1 MSEKTFYILTMS
13 ELVGSLASKGA
24 DMSDGPFKNLR
35 LAKHWKKFA
44 KAAYNDAFDRDECCG
59 IASDA
64 VVRDVLTEPVKALLS
79 VLKAYVERNQLDFDP
94 LFSVDKIFSEHSR
107 VPFADTLQKEMSY
120 RMNGNVAPGVALE
133 QALVSTVNDQI
144 NMSRTRMQEECI
156 RSCELGEMRQDQL
169 ERTIGRTDSIFE
181 SLNRNN
187 ICDAILACNK
197 HAFRG
202 TVAKKIGLDE
212 GPSL

>member
-1 MSEKTFYILTMS
+1 
-13 ELVGSLASKGA
+13 
-24 DMSDGPFKNLR
+24 MSDGPFKNLR

-44 KAAYNDAFDRDECCG
+44 KAAYNDAFDQAECCG

-79 VLKAYVERNQLDFDP
+79 VLKAYVDRNQLDFDP
-94 LFSVDKIFSEHSR
+94 WSSIEKIFNEHSR

-120 RMNGNVAPGVALE
+120 RLTDNIAPGVALE
-133 QALVSTVNDQI
+133 QALASSVKDHVNI
-144 NMSRTRMQEECI
+144 SRTRLQEECI
-156 RSCELGEMRQDQL
+156 RSCEFGEMRQDHL
-169 ERTIGRTDSIFE
+169 DHTIERTNSIFE
-181 SLNRNN
+181 SLNRND

-197 HAFRG
+197 NAFQG
-202 TVAKKIGLDE
+202 AVAKKIGLDE